1 MVTGQLNV
9 KVRFI
14 QVGTEHSSFNVDGTR
29 TVKKP
34 AVNDFVKVKDQ
45 AAIDRRVQ
53 KKGDAGV
60 LSCTPKQI
68 VPSGTFKFEP
78 AVQYI
83 TKFVFSKSGQSSNT
97 TGAGQL

>member
-34 AVNDFVKVKDQ
+34 AVNDFVKVKD
-45 AAIDRRVQ
+45 
-53 KKGDAGV
+53 
-60 LSCTPKQI
+60 
-68 VPSGTFKFEP
+68 
-78 AVQYI
+78 
-83 TKFVFSKSGQSSNT
+83 
-97 TGAGQL
+97 